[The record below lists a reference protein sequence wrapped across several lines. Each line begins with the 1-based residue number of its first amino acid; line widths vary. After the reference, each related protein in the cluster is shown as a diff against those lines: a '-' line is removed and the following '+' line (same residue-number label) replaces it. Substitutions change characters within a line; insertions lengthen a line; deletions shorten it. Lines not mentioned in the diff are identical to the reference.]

1 MSTLRSLVTA
11 SAVSMILAVVLIAGT
26 TVARSE
32 VPRDGSCPHASTEG
46 MGMHGVMMGMDP
58 DDGAMMGPGMHGA
71 IHRAMVGQGD
81 CGSMMGQGMHGAMHA
96 AMMGIDADDH
106 GAMMGMDPGEMG
118 MPASPA
124 PASPGHQ
131 VHHRSLAP
139 DGSAESGAAAPA
151 ESARIDVTLTDAL
164 RIEPASM
171 QVAVGVPVTFVVTN
185 AGVLPHEFVVGD
197 EAVQQ
202 EHETTM
208 QGMGSMTHDEPN
220 AIGLEP
226 GETKELTMTFSELGE
241 TLAGCHIPG
250 HYPAGMWATIT
261 VTP

>member
-1 MSTLRSLVTA
+1 MLHDV
-11 SAVSMILAVVLIAGT
+11 
-26 TVARSE
+26 
-32 VPRDGSCPHASTEG
+32 SCPGASTEG
-46 MGMHGVMMGMDP
+46 IGMHGAMMGMDP
-58 DDGAMMGPGMHGA
+58 DDGAMMRPGMHGA
-71 IHRAMVGQGD
+71 MHAMMHGPMMGMGQGD
-81 CGSMMGQGMHGAMHA
+81 CGSMMGQGMHGAMM
-96 AMMGIDADDH
+96 AMGQGMH

-124 PASPGHQ
+124 P
-131 VHHRSLAP
+131 
-139 DGSAESGAAAPA
+139 DGSAESGAVAPA
-151 ESARIDVTLTDAL
+151 DSARIDVTLTDAL

-171 QVAVGVPVTFVVTN
+171 QVAVGEPVTFVVTN

-226 GETKELTMTFSELGE
+226 GETKELTMTFSEPGE

>member
-11 SAVSMILAVVLIAGT
+11 SAVSMILAVVLTAGT
-26 TVARSE
+26 VVARSE
-32 VPRDGSCPHASTEG
+32 MPRDGTCPFASTEG
-46 MGMHGVMMGMDP
+46 MGMHGAMH
-58 DDGAMMGPGMHGA
+58 AMMHA
-71 IHRAMVGQGD
+71 AV
-81 CGSMMGQGMHGAMHA
+81 MGQGMHGAM
-96 AMMGIDADDH
+96 
-106 GAMMGMDPGEMG
+106 MGMGQGDQPGEMS

-124 PASPGHQ
+124 PASPSQQ
-131 VHHRSLAP
+131 VHPSPVAG
-139 DGSAESGAAAPA
+139 GSAESDAAAPA
-151 ESARIDVTLTDAL
+151 ESVRIDVILTDAL

-202 EHETTM
+202 EHETSM
-208 QGMGSMTHDEPN
+208 QGMGSMSHDEPN

-226 GETKELTMTFSELGE
+226 GETKELYMMFSEPGE

-250 HYPAGMWATIT
+250 HYLAGMRATIT

>member
-32 VPRDGSCPHASTEG
+32 MPRDGSCPHASTEG

-81 CGSMMGQGMHGAMHA
+81 CGSMMGQGMHGAMMAMGQEMHG
-96 AMMGIDADDH
+96 AMMAMGQGMH

-124 PASPGHQ
+124 P
-131 VHHRSLAP
+131 

-151 ESARIDVTLTDAL
+151 DSARIDVTLTDAL

-171 QVAVGVPVTFVVTN
+171 QVAVGEPVTFVVTN

-197 EAVQQ
+197 EAVQE

-208 QGMGSMTHDEPN
+208 QVMGSMTHDEPN

-226 GETKELTMTFSELGE
+226 GETKELTMTFSEPGE

-250 HYPAGMWATIT
+250 HYPAGMWVTIT